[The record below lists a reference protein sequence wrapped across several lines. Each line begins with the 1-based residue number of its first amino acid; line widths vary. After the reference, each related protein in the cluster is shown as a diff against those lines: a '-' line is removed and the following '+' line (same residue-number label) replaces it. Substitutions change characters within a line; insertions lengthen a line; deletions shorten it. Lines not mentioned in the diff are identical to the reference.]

1 MYFINITDNT
11 TQKSWCENYDSYY
24 LFKRR
29 YTKLKHSK
37 KLIMTSYSNL
47 ID

>member
-1 MYFINITDNT
+1 MFFINILDNT
-11 TQKSWCENYDSYY
+11 TNKSWKEEFDSYY

-37 KLIMTSYSNL
+37 NLTMLSYSNL

>member
-1 MYFINITDNT
+1 MYFIEIFDT
-11 TQKSWCENYDSYY
+11 TTNKNWKEEFDSYY

-37 KLIMTSYSNL
+37 KLVMTSYSNL